1 MTYFTRRTLN
11 TVKKSAAPVRVIV
24 VSFVL
29 LITAG
34 TLLLTLPVSSA
45 GGTFTSPL
53 DALFTATSA
62 TCVTG
67 LSVVDTTG
75 YWSPFWAFVKCF
87 SPARPLAATCR
98 TPPRF

>member
-53 DALFTATSA
+53 DALFTDRK
-62 TCVTG
+62 
-67 LSVVDTTG
+67 SVV
-75 YWSPFWAFVKCF
+75 
-87 SPARPLAATCR
+87 
-98 TPPRF
+98 